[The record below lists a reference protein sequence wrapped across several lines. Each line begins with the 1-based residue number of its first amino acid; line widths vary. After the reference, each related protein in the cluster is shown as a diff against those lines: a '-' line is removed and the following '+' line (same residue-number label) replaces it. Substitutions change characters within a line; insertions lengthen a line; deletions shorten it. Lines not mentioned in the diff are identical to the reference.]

1 MQGISIKAEPTLYS
15 WTLISWYLEFT
26 IDMSKWVKF
35 EVPSTFFYVYNL
47 NSLFWILKSSH
58 HLLIQLR
65 SSLTV
70 TVWYINQSLDWQDL
84 QIKIC
89 LKIPKK
95 DAWNNSFQ
103 CCNFVD
109 DWRAEQDHKNFS
121 EWHHRL
127 HLCFNSIGRRGVNA
141 VVLAY
146 IRP

>member
-1 MQGISIKAEPTLYS
+1 M
-15 WTLISWYLEFT
+15 ISWYLEFT

-65 SSLTV
+65 SSLAV
-70 TVWYINQSLDWQDL
+70 TVWYINQSLYWQDL
-84 QIKIC
+84 EIKIC
-89 LKIPKK
+89 LKIPTKMHE
-95 DAWNNSFQ
+95 NNSFQ

-121 EWHHRL
+121 EWHHRR

-146 IRP
+146 IRPLKNSRKRYFK